1 MAMRALADDMS
12 LLQAALLGTGAGLVG
27 ASLSWFL
34 IGSQL
39 SAPRQ
44 TDTPARQTI
53 SVESPAA
60 ISAAIPTASPS
71 QEATAI
77 AALPSFYLQVAAY
90 RHEDGARESAAR
102 LQALGFEVEVQK
114 DSEYHRLLVGPLESR
129 DAVSRTSDRLDQV
142 LQSSTNMRRTIPGPW
157 MTVQPS
163 QNSDL

>member
-1 MAMRALADDMS
+1 MRALADNIS
-12 LLQAALLGTGAGLVG
+12 LFQAALLGASAGLVG

-44 TDTPARQTI
+44 TDTPAPQTI
-53 SVESPAA
+53 SSESPAA
-60 ISAAIPTASPS
+60 IPDAMPTASPS
-71 QEATAI
+71 QEAAAI

-102 LQALGFEVEVQK
+102 LQAFGFEVEVQ
-114 DSEYHRLLVGPLESR
+114 DDNEYHRLLVGPLESR

-142 LQSSTNMRRTIPGPW
+142 IQGSTNMKRTIPGPW